1 MIKKQNVSW
10 PRLIGGP
17 LHGEPVPDTTDRS
30 LVGYIDE
37 SQPANTKYYHEI
49 KYLFGKNIA
58 LRVVIYEG
66 ALNDRYDE
74 MMEDVIIHALAT
86 VGITVEK

>member
-1 MIKKQNVSW
+1 MIKKQVIEW

-17 LHGEPVPDTTDRS
+17 LHGQPIPETTDRS
-30 LVGYIDE
+30 LIGYAKQ
-37 SQPANTKYYHEI
+37 SAPANTKYYHEI

-74 MMEDVIIHALAT
+74 MMEDVLIHALAT
-86 VGITVEK
+86 IGITVEE